1 MPSKKSHRVSVRRTL
16 RNAPLRTKAKNLIA
30 SARSSIESNELDN
43 AQEFVQDAVSAL
55 DRAAKKG
62 AIHKSNASRR
72 KSRIMTQL
80 AAAKKEKS

>member
-1 MPSKKSHRVSVRRTL
+1 MPSKKSHRVSVRRSAHNT
-16 RNAPLRTKAKNLIA
+16 PLRTKAKNLIA
-30 SARSSIESNELDN
+30 SARDAIETNDLDS
-43 AQEFVQDAVSAL
+43 AKEIVHSAVSAL

-80 AAAKKEKS
+80 AAAKKDS

>member
-1 MPSKKSHRVSVRRTL
+1 MPSKKSHRVSVRRSAQNT
-16 RNAPLRTKAKNLIA
+16 PLRTKAKNLIA
-30 SARSSIESNELDN
+30 SARDAIETNDLDS
-43 AQEFVQDAVSAL
+43 AQEIVHSAVSAL

-80 AAAKKEKS
+80 AAAKKDS

>member
-1 MPSKKSHRVSVRRTL
+1 MPSKKSHRVSVRRSSHNT
-16 RNAPLRTKAKNLIA
+16 PLRTKAKNLIA
-30 SARSSIESNELDN
+30 SARDAIETNDLDS
-43 AQEFVQDAVSAL
+43 AQEIVHSAVSAL

-80 AAAKKEKS
+80 AAAKKDS